1 MISRTTVVMSM
12 MMLAV
17 CLAIPA
23 LAQQPNLVGHWAFDE
38 GIGDVVGDSSGN
50 FFHGTR
56 NGPAWTTDSVA
67 GGSALE
73 FFNPPNFDHVSL
85 PSLIGGA
92 ADVNQFTLSV
102 WFKVATDYELQG
114 PLLIEKN
121 PFTGDLV
128 EFMVDFRTA
137 NGDLNDG
144 VKSETR
150 EVIDPLA
157 VPQLRDQ
164 DKLSAGRTDG
174 AGTPLGVAD
183 AQWHHAVLGK
193 DGTTGFIYVDGIEE
207 DSLTPLIA
215 LPSLGDSVAQIGN
228 TGSGGNGFVGLID
241 DVQLYDH
248 YIGTDGI
255 EFLFNNPGVAIPEPS
270 SSILLAMGLLALGS
284 RGRRRK
290 E

>member
-12 MMLAV
+12 MMLAG
-17 CLAIPA
+17 CLTMATSAQAA
-23 LAQQPNLVGHWAFDE
+23 LYGHWNFDE
-38 GIGDVVGDSSGN
+38 GSGDVVGDSSGN

-85 PSLIGGA
+85 PSLIGGT

-114 PLLIEKN
+114 PLFIEKD
-121 PFTGDLV
+121 PTGDLV

-137 NGDLNDG
+137 NGDFNDG

-150 EVIDPLA
+150 ENTSGGRL
-157 VPQLRDQ
+157 Q